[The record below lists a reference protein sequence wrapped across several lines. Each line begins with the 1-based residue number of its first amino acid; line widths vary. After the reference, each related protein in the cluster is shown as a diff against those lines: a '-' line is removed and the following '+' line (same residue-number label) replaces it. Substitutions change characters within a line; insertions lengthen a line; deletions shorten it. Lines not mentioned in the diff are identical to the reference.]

1 MKKRNNILNEVYC
14 NKKNAILN
22 SFVLLTSK
30 YRFLHTVLN
39 MQRKFV
45 LFFKSQPVE
54 SQMYSLVE
62 DEDIGT

>member
-1 MKKRNNILNEVYC
+1 MKKRNNILNEVHC

-22 SFVLLTSK
+22 SFALLTSK
-30 YRFLHTVLN
+30 YRFLHTVLYI
-39 MQRKFV
+39 QRKLS
-45 LFFKSQPVE
+45 LFLESQPVE